1 MNKKD
6 FLKTYNTINKMNL
19 STDAKSDSSSKEPKL
34 YRSEQDE
41 KLIKDM
47 HYAKFQKN
55 LHKTQQ
61 SDEFKTLI
69 EKEEWDEQDMQKLL
83 ASLR

>member
-6 FLKTYNTINKMNL
+6 FLKTYKAINKMNL
-19 STDAKSDSSSKEPKL
+19 SDAQSDSPPQEPKL

-41 KLIKDM
+41 KLIKEM
-47 HYAKFQKN
+47 HFAKFQKN
-55 LHKTQQ
+55 LHRTQH
-61 SDEFKTLI
+61 SEEFKKLV

>member
-6 FLKTYNTINKMNL
+6 FLKTYKKINDLKASPDSQSAKNTQ
-19 STDAKSDSSSKEPKL
+19 EPKL
-34 YRSEQDE
+34 YRSEHDE
-41 KLIKDM
+41 KLIKEM

-55 LHKTQQ
+55 LHRAQQ
-61 SDEFKTLI
+61 SDAFKTLI
-69 EKEEWDEQDMQKLL
+69 EKEEWDEKDMQKLL